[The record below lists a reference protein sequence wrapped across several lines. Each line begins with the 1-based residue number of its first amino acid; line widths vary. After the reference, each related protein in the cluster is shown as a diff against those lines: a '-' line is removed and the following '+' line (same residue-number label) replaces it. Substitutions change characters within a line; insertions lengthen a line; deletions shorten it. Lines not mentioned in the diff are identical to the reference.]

1 MSVTGGVFPPDLPP
15 SAWHMPSFRAG
26 CAALAPVTVG
36 VVPFGVIVGVLMI
49 SVGISP
55 LDSWLLTVAIM
66 SGAAH
71 VAVVDLMAR
80 NAPIAVIILTGVII
94 NLRFLMYSATLG
106 PYMRGVP
113 PLRKG
118 IFSYF
123 LSDQAFAVSMAE
135 FHRPGSAVHKVSY
148 YAGAAVLMYLTWI
161 TAVTAGILLGAA
173 IPASL
178 QLDFAIP
185 LTFMALLVPSLRDST
200 YVTAALVSAV
210 CAVLAGGLPW
220 GLGLVLASA
229 VGIATGFTL
238 ARRRGEQA

>member
-1 MSVTGGVFPPDLPP
+1 MDGTSTLPRDLPP
-15 SAWHMPSFRAG
+15 AAWHMPSFRAG
-26 CAALAPVTVG
+26 SLALAPVTVG
-36 VVPFGVIVGVLMI
+36 VIPFGIIVGVLMV

-80 NAPIAVIILTGVII
+80 NAPLAVIVLTGVII

-118 IFSYF
+118 IFSYI
-123 LSDQAFAVSMAE
+123 LSDQAFAVCMAE
-135 FHRPGSAVHKVSY
+135 YNRHDSRVHKVSY
-148 YAGAAVLMYLTWI
+148 YAGAAALMYVTWVVSV
-161 TAVTAGILLGAA
+161 AAGILLGAA
-173 IPASL
+173 IPAAL

-185 LTFMALLVPSLRDST
+185 LTFMALLVPSFRDRT
-200 YVTAALVSAV
+200 HVIAAIASGV
-210 CAVLAGGLPW
+210 CAVLAHKLPW

-229 VGIATGFTL
+229 VGISVGFIL
-238 ARRRGEQA
+238 ARRSRA